1 VPMFCL
7 LESEELEEAPK
18 PSDKSTHFLFNPLDI
33 KSVLSWA
40 STSTC
45 VKQALGCMNTDLT
58 PVHFPRVLGFE
69 YLSVN
74 PEYSSV

>member
-1 VPMFCL
+1 MFCL

-18 PSDKSTHFLFNPLDI
+18 PSDKSTHFLFNPFDI

-40 STSTC
+40 TSTC
-45 VKQALGCMNTDLT
+45 VEQALGCMNTDLT
-58 PVHFPRVLGFE
+58 PVLGFE